1 MQEASE
7 ALSSTQKTQIYAFSH
22 PHSALSTPLDTFT
35 CKRGDGRSRKEIRS
49 SLMVWAPRVGSS
61 CMMAFI
67 LSAVAQAWA
76 GHCLQRGLL
85 AVWFES
91 RPGKIPTL
99 LHKQLLKGGLGVRP
113 LGWRR
118 LPAVFDCTWLKFS
131 IATCFHLCEF
141 PPLADAALVGIE

>member
-35 CKRGDGRSRKEIRS
+35 CKRGDGCSRKRIRI

-61 CMMAFI
+61 CIMAFI

-85 AVWFES
+85 VACLL
-91 RPGKIPTL
+91 RGLNLDLGKSPRSYTSN
-99 LHKQLLKGGLGVRP
+99 
-113 LGWRR
+113 
-118 LPAVFDCTWLKFS
+118 C
-131 IATCFHLCEF
+131 
-141 PPLADAALVGIE
+141 